1 MCVYFGCVILVVQK
15 SLKMASLGD
24 NKMQME
30 KLTSENYHDWA
41 FDMKMLLMRA
51 DVWNIVTGEETLAED
66 ASLNEKAMFQ
76 KRENRALSSICLAVS
91 KECKIYV
98 RSAKTSK
105 EAWDSLENHYEEKTL
120 ARRVMYRQK
129 L

>member
-1 MCVYFGCVILVVQK
+1 
-15 SLKMASLGD
+15 MASLGD
-24 NKMQME
+24 SKMQME

-98 RSAKTSK
+98 NYRTCKTHIYTAKKAKTQ
-105 EAWDSLENHYEEKTL
+105 YE
-120 ARRVMYRQK
+120 
-129 L
+129 